1 MTGKE
6 VQAERF
12 EKLID
17 ELIEKNYKYA
27 DALEGFRYW
36 SDDQSFRTVYYYLV
50 CIINFL
56 KDRNKSVE
64 DLKLDDWTRYAA
76 KQRKFSSSNQIT
88 KYSAIKRFAEYL
100 EASERLENNFMVKA
114 KRPKFVETKEQID
127 KREQKILTP
136 AEIQKVIKDI
146 EYGISNHRKL
156 WFQEEYRS
164 RDMAIVLLFL
174 STGIRGSALQYLN
187 VEDIDLDEG
196 IITVTDKGDKVN
208 EHNLP
213 DTTIIILEKWL
224 IKRKEL
230 LKQKGKENEHAL
242 FISNQRKRMSYSSIN
257 NVVCKYCSNVTGR
270 QITPHVLRAT
280 YGTIL
285 YNKTHD
291 IEFVRQQM
299 NHNSIETTKRY
310 IRGNGKENRK
320 KAADIMGGII
330 DRSTK
335 KSESLFDTEDEQF
348 SSSISFNDKDEDD
361 EFIVTEIEE
370 DEEDDYL

>member
-1 MTGKE
+1 MTGKQINQE
-6 VQAERF
+6 KFER
-12 EKLID
+12 LAD
-17 ELIEKNYKYA
+17 ELIEKNIQYA

-36 SDDQSFRTVYYYLV
+36 SDDQSYRTIYYYLV
-50 CIINFL
+50 YIVNFL
-56 KDRNKSVE
+56 KDINKDVDE
-64 DLKLDDWTRYAA
+64 LKLDDWTRYAA
-76 KQRKFSSSNQIT
+76 KQKKLSSSNQIA
-88 KYSAIKRFAEYL
+88 KYSAVKRFAEYL
-100 EASERLENNFMVKA
+100 EASGRLESNFMAKA
-114 KRPKFVETKEQID
+114 KRPKYIETKEQID

-136 AEIQKVIKDI
+136 NEIQKVIRDI

-174 STGIRGSALQYLN
+174 STGIRGSALQNLD
-187 VEDIDLDEG
+187 VEDVDLKEKT
-196 IITVTDKGDKVN
+196 ITVTDKGDKVN
-208 EHNLP
+208 EHNIP
-213 DTTIIILEKWL
+213 DTTVIILEKWL
-224 IKRKEL
+224 LKREEL
-230 LKQKGKENEHAL
+230 LKQKNKEFESAL

-299 NHNSIETTKRY
+299 NHNNIETTKRY

-330 DRSTK
+330 DRGTK
-335 KSESLFDTEDEQF
+335 KSESLFGDIVEENEDDL
-348 SSSISFNDKDEDD
+348 IIDEDD
-361 EFIVTEIEE
+361 MAVIEFEE
-370 DEEDDYL
+370 DEED

>member
-17 ELIEKNYKYA
+17 ELIEKNYEYA

-76 KQRKFSSSNQIT
+76 KQKKFSSSNQIT

-100 EASERLENNFMVKA
+100 EASERLENNFMAKA

-224 IKRKEL
+224 IKREEL

>member
-17 ELIEKNYKYA
+17 ELIEKNYEYA

-361 EFIVTEIEE
+361 EFIVTEIKE

>member
-17 ELIEKNYKYA
+17 ELIEKNYEYA

-76 KQRKFSSSNQIT
+76 KQKKFSSSNQIT

-100 EASERLENNFMVKA
+100 EASERLENNFMAKA

-127 KREQKILTP
+127 KREQKILMP

-187 VEDIDLDEG
+187 VEDIDLNEG

-224 IKRKEL
+224 VKREEL
-230 LKQKGKENEHAL
+230 LKQKGRENERAL

-330 DRSTK
+330 DRGAK
-335 KSESLFDTEDEQF
+335 KSESLFDTEDEQPTLF
-348 SSSISFNDKDEDD
+348 TPFNEDDEDD
-361 EFIVTEIEE
+361 ELVVTEIEE
-370 DEEDDYL
+370 DEYL

>member
-6 VQAERF
+6 IQVEKFER
-12 EKLID
+12 LTD
-17 ELIEKNYKYA
+17 ELIEKNPSYA

-36 SDDQSFRTVYYYLV
+36 SDDQSCRTVYYYLIYIV
-50 CIINFL
+50 NFL
-56 KDRNKSVE
+56 KETNKDIC

-76 KQRKFSSSNQIT
+76 KQKKMSSSNQIA
-88 KYSAIKRFAEYL
+88 KYSAVKRFAEYL
-100 EASERLENNFMVKA
+100 EASERLENNFMAKA

-187 VEDIDLDEG
+187 VEDINLDEG

-208 EHNLP
+208 EHSLP

-224 IKRKEL
+224 LKREEL
-230 LKQKGKENEHAL
+230 LKQRNIKNEPAL

-320 KAADIMGGII
+320 KAADIMGGVI
-330 DRSTK
+330 DRGTK
-335 KSESLFDTEDEQF
+335 KSESLFEAEDE
-348 SSSISFNDKDEDD
+348 ELV
-361 EFIVTEIEE
+361 VTEIKD
-370 DEEDDYL
+370 DEENEY